1 MWFSIPRWDG
11 IISSI
16 LFIIIQAKVPLADF
30 SPSSDKNYLY
40 GFSHFA
46 ETFTE
51 GMLCYYN
58 STDNKNVWKQ
68 KYYSYTWGREKEFW
82 WINVDINLGINFS
95 SKYLYVLN
103 IRGKRYNT

>member
-11 IISSI
+11 IMSSI

-40 GFSHFA
+40 GFSHSD
-46 ETFTE
+46 ENSTN

-58 STDNKNVWKQ
+58 STDNKNVWEQ
-68 KYYSYTWGREKEFW
+68 KYYSYSWGRGKEYW
-82 WINVDINLGINFS
+82 WINVDTDLGINFS

-103 IRGKRYNT
+103 IRGRRYNT